1 MKRRSAWG
9 TDSKEF
15 SDKFVA
21 VCKRVWAVIWT
32 AAMSFD
38 RAAGTRQAAQLSFFV
53 LMSFP
58 ALLLLA
64 VWVLS
69 NIFDTPDVRADLIR
83 EIVDN
88 LPFDDVE
95 GQREVTQFLDGLTK
109 GAGGL
114 GVATAVILLYSTS
127 SAVGALRHAVETA
140 NENSASGPAFP
151 KNKLLDIGIT
161 AITLPFALIFV
172 GLILSRPLARAL
184 EDSPFLTEVAGRFGG
199 PVGIGIF
206 GILFFTWMFWVLN
219 PGKTPWSSTIIG
231 ACVAA
236 FLVGVVSTGL
246 RIWFDI
252 SGGGASAVYGVLAG
266 FLGLLIFLNLASIG
280 VVYGAHIAATFR
292 LKPWRLPFTA
302 PKSPGP

>member
-1 MKRRSAWG
+1 
-9 TDSKEF
+9 
-15 SDKFVA
+15 
-21 VCKRVWAVIWT
+21 VIWT
-32 AAMSFD
+32 AALSFD

-64 VWVLS
+64 VWILS

-88 LPFDDVE
+88 LPFDDAE
-95 GQREVTQFLDGLTK
+95 GQREVTEFLDGLTK

-140 NENSASGPAFP
+140 NENATSGPAFP

-161 AITLPFALIFV
+161 AITLPFALVFI
-172 GLILSRPLARAL
+172 GLILSRPLAKIV
-184 EDSPFLTEVAGRFGG
+184 EDNSFLTEVAGRFGG
-199 PVGIGIF
+199 PVGLIVF
-206 GILFFTWMFWVLN
+206 GILFYTWMFWVLN

-231 ACVAA
+231 ATVASS
-236 FLVGVVSTGL
+236 LVGVVSLGL
-246 RIWFDI
+246 RVWFDI

-266 FLGLLIFLNLASIG
+266 FLGLLIFLNLASLG

-292 LKPWRLPFTA
+292 VKPWRLPFTG
-302 PKSPGP
+302 PKTPGP